1 MQKELDPRQR
11 DETRRDELKT
21 TPADDRSHR
30 VGPKSPSWTDDRSHR
45 VGNQAI
51 GIYRGTVKDSDRGV
65 SKMEYNRDT
74 TMDST
79 TAGTML
85 LTMTM
90 MTTVQTG
97 KTLRE
102 KDATSST
109 TLKNW
114 PNLAKDWQRNTW
126 SDLSMITE
134 SPGMRMRMTKTMTR
148 MTKTMT

>member
-1 MQKELDPRQR
+1 MSENRPRR
-11 DETRRDELKT
+11 SHAKGARPKSTRRDELKT
-21 TPADDRSHR
+21 TPADERMDA
-30 VGPKSPSWTDDRSHR
+30 TQDRSHR

-109 TLKNW
+109 TLKN
-114 PNLAKDWQRNTW
+114 
-126 SDLSMITE
+126 
-134 SPGMRMRMTKTMTR
+134 
-148 MTKTMT
+148 